1 MFPTE
6 LKIIASEFVTP
17 DTKRF
22 ITDKPKGFVF
32 SPGQAL
38 KLSINLPE
46 YKNIIRPYSITSLN
60 NQGYLEFYIKSYPDG
75 GLTSKITSLNAGDSF
90 IAHEDI
96 QGVKFKGPGVFI
108 AGGSGITAFISIIR
122 ALFQSKNTRH
132 VGLIYSVHA
141 PVDILLGND
150 FKNMLGN
157 NFVPVFT
164 KHKNIGFRE
173 KRIDKQFLVDSIG
186 SFDQIFY
193 VAGPTE
199 FVEDISKYLVELGA
213 SSENIII

>member
-22 ITDKPKGFVF
+22 ITTKPNGFVF

-38 KLSINLPE
+38 LLSINLPE
-46 YKNIIRPYSITSLN
+46 YKDIIRPYSITSIN
-60 NQGYLEFYIKSYPDG
+60 DQSYLEFYIKSYPDG
-75 GLTSKITSLNAGDSF
+75 ELSHKVTSLNAGDSF
-90 IAHEDI
+90 IAHNDI

-108 AGGSGITAFISIIR
+108 AGGTGITAFISMIR
-122 ALFQSKNTRH
+122 ALFLSQNTRG
-132 VGLIYSVHA
+132 VGLLYSVHA
-141 PVDILLGND
+141 PVDILLGNE

-164 KHKNIGFRE
+164 KYKVIGFRE
-173 KRIDKQFLVDSIG
+173 KRMDKQFLVDSIG

-193 VAGPTE
+193 VAGPPE
-199 FVEDISKYLVELGA
+199 FVQDISSYLLDLGA
-213 SSENIII
+213 SSENIVI